1 MNRQTRRASQFKRA
15 QRWDRNAVEPSHVLK
30 PVLMSRT
37 FDENEAAKISVDT
50 RLAWHRLTHGEGS
63 EPDFDLLANSSNVA
77 LVLAEGL
84 QWKPELMTRQEFEAK
99 RELAIE
105 TVLRAQTAIEAMRDR
120 YLRAGR
126 WGADAAALADVPPM
140 LDFYDDLL
148 AHGSPRV
155 MLDALKVT
163 VNRMRMQQELEGS
176 SHASN

>member
-1 MNRQTRRASQFKRA
+1 MNRAQRRQATFKRA

-37 FDENEAAKISVDT
+37 FDQDEAAKISVDT

-77 LVLAEGL
+77 LVLAEPLG
-84 QWKPELMTRQEFEAK
+84 
-99 RELAIE
+99 ELAVE
-105 TVLRAQTAIEAMRDR
+105 TVLRAQAAIESMRDR
-120 YLRAGR
+120 YLRTSR

-140 LDFYDDLL
+140 LDFYDELL

-155 MLDALKVT
+155 MIDALEVT
-163 VNRMRMQQELEGS
+163 VRRMRMQQQQE
-176 SHASN
+176 AA

>member
-1 MNRQTRRASQFKRA
+1 MNRAQRRASTFKRA
-15 QRWDRNAVEPSHVLK
+15 QRYDRNHVEPSAVLK
-30 PVLMSRT
+30 PIIMSRT
-37 FDENEAAKISVDT
+37 FDADEAAKISVDT